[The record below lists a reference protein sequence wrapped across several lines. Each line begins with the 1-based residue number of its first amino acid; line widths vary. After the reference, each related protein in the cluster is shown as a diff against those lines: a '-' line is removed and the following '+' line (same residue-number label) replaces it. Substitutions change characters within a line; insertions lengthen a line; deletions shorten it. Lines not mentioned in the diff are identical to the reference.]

1 MKVASIEKKA
11 PGPDL
16 AGGGILPAD
25 WALPLLSAISARSLL
40 GSPHSLRLRSHQLVQ
55 RRSWSNAGAGAAGVT
70 GSPNP
75 VEEED
80 AGRGLSP
87 ALHPYPCCSLPTRP
101 SLLQGRCSLA
111 LP

>member
-25 WALPLLSAISARSLL
+25 WALPLLSVSARSLL

-55 RRSWSNAGAGAAGVT
+55 RCSWSDSGAGAAGVT
-70 GSPNP
+70 GKSQ
-75 VEEED
+75 
-80 AGRGLSP
+80 
-87 ALHPYPCCSLPTRP
+87 PC
-101 SLLQGRCSLA
+101 
-111 LP
+111 